1 MRFLRN
7 GLNVPSD
14 NRIEPFL
21 LNWGDGLIILLT
33 MVIAFLRNND

>member
-14 NRIEPFL
+14 NRIEPFFIEL
-21 LNWGDGLIILLT
+21 GRRLNYT
-33 MVIAFLRNND
+33 PNNGYCFFTK